1 MIELPLAR
9 WTRPRGP
16 PDPMITDALIAPFT
30 EFEFM
35 RRALAAVVA
44 LSLGAAPIG
53 VFLMLRRMS
62 LVGDAMAHAI
72 LPGAAIGFLLSGLNL
87 FAMTTGGLIAGFTV
101 AILAGAVARATG
113 LKEDAS
119 LATFYLVSLALG
131 VTIVSIK
138 GTNIDLLH
146 VLFGNVLALDDP
158 TLLVIAVNASI
169 TMLVLAAIYRPL
181 VLEFLDPLFLRTVS
195 RSGGPAHLI
204 FLALVVINL
213 VNGFH
218 ALGTLLAVGLMIL
231 PAGIARFWSRD
242 ITGMICIAVASAIV
256 SGYAGLVLSFQ
267 TKVPSG
273 PAIILIA
280 AVLYMASVLFGSGG
294 GVVPQL
300 FPRPPPAR

>member
-1 MIELPLAR
+1 MIS
-9 WTRPRGP
+9 
-16 PDPMITDALIAPFT
+16 DVLIAPFT

-35 RRALAAVVA
+35 RRALAAVIA
-44 LSLGAAPIG
+44 LSLGGAPIG

-101 AILAGAVARATG
+101 AILAGLVTRTTG

-119 LATFYLVSLALG
+119 LATFYLTSLALG

-146 VLFGNVLALDDP
+146 VLFGNILAMDDQ
-158 TLLVIAVNASI
+158 TLLVVAFNATIS
-169 TMLVLAAIYRPL
+169 MLVLAVIFRPL
-181 VLEFLDPLFLRTVS
+181 VVESVDPLFLRTVS
-195 RSGGPAHLI
+195 RAGAPAHLA

-213 VNGFH
+213 VNGFQ

-242 ITGMICIAVASAIV
+242 ITGMISIAVVSAIL

-267 TKVPSG
+267 TRVPSG
-273 PAIILIA
+273 PAIILVA
-280 AVLYMASVLFGSGG
+280 AVLYIASVLFGSGG
-294 GVVPQL
+294 LVRQL
-300 FPRPPPAR
+300 FPGRHLEA